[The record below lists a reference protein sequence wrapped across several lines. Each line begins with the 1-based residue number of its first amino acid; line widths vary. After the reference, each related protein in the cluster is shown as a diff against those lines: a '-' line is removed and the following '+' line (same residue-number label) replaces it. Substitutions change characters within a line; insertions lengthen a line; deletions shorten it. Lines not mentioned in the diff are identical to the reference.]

1 VIGEGE
7 RGYCGLRRVRQ
18 GRLEHL
24 AGVPERGLLKWYRD
38 ALPTNC
44 VAHWVCTGSRRRGY
58 HNLAVF
64 YESCTLN
71 CLFCQNWHFR
81 RVSAVHGEK
90 TTAEELA
97 GVAND
102 RTHCVCYFGGDP
114 ASQMLHALAASR
126 LLAARGVAV
135 CWETNGTSQPA
146 LLDQALELSLKTG
159 GCIKFDLKA
168 WSEPVYRALT
178 GASNQRTLE
187 SFARAAR
194 RAAERPD
201 PPLVIAA
208 TLLVP
213 GYVEADEVA
222 EIARFIAKI
231 NPEIPYALLG
241 FAPHFRMSDLPRTPA
256 RVAFAAEAAARAAGL
271 HNVRIGNRH
280 LLT

>member
-1 VIGEGE
+1 
-7 RGYCGLRRVRQ
+7 
-18 GRLEHL
+18 
-24 AGVPERGLLKWYRD
+24 
-38 ALPTNC
+38 
-44 VAHWVCTGSRRRGY
+44 
-58 HNLAVF
+58 
-64 YESCTLN
+64 
-71 CLFCQNWHFR
+71 
-81 RVSAVHGEK
+81 VHGEK

-187 SFARAAR
+187 NFARAAR